1 MAMKLT
7 PEEQGML
14 DGREGPLAQKC
25 MKVLVTLGEI
35 YGAERMIPVKSVHAP
50 GVSYRVAGD
59 AGLSYVQDASQQ
71 GKFKVPMTL
80 NTTGVDGFDLETLQ
94 FPKDFC
100 EGQLAL
106 NKAYE
111 SMGGVP
117 IYTCTPYVVDGCPGF
132 GEHVAWGESSA
143 IIYVNSVI
151 GARTNRE
158 GGPTALAAAVCGCVP
173 AYGYHLDENRRATHL
188 VEVDYDLKTE
198 RDYAVMGY
206 YVGKKVGNKVPCFT
220 GMKERPV
227 VEQYKALGAALASS
241 GGIALYHVEGFT
253 PEAPTKEAIL
263 KDEYEVVHFGKTEY
277 EEVERFFTLKEPAD
291 LVVIGC
297 PHCTINE
304 VAEVAAGLEGKK
316 VAVDTW
322 ICLSHQVYALAE
334 RMGYVDTIRNA
345 GATFVRDTC
354 PILCPTSPKGYK
366 GVATNSGKLAHYIR
380 GLWNMDSELV
390 QLDACIAAALGKE
403 KK

>member
-7 PEEQGML
+7 PAEQGML
-14 DGREGPLAQKC
+14 DGREGPLVQKC

-35 YGAERMIPVKSVHAP
+35 YGAERMVPVKSVHAP

-59 AGLSYVQDASQQ
+59 AGLSYVKDASEQ
-71 GKFKVPMTL
+71 GSFKVPMTL
-80 NTTGVDGFDLETLQ
+80 NTTGIDGFDLKTLE
-94 FPKDFC
+94 FPEDFC
-100 EGQLAL
+100 RGQIEL
-106 NKAYE
+106 NEAYE
-111 SMGGVP
+111 KMGGVP
-117 IYTCTPYVVDGCPGF
+117 CYTCTPYVIGGCPGF

-173 AYGYHLDENRRATHL
+173 EYGYHLDANRKATHL
-188 VEVDYDLKTE
+188 VEVDFDLKTC

-206 YVGKKVGNKVPCFT
+206 YVGNKVGNKVPCFT
-220 GMKERPV
+220 GIKERPTC
-227 VEQYKALGAALASS
+227 EQYKAFGAALASS

-253 PEAPTKEAIL
+253 PEAPTREAVL
-263 KDEYEVVHFGKTEY
+263 SETYETIHFGAEEY
-277 EEVERFFTLKEPAD
+277 AEVERKFTLKEPAD

-304 VAEVAAGLEGKK
+304 VAEIAAALKGKK
-316 VAVDTW
+316 VQVDTW
-322 ICLSHQVYALAE
+322 VCLSHQVYALAE
-334 RMGYVDTIRNA
+334 RMGFVDALKDA
-345 GATFVRDTC
+345 GVTFVRDTC

-390 QLDACIAAALGKE
+390 QVEDCIRAALKE
-403 KK
+403 GV

>member
-1 MAMKLT
+1 MKLT

-14 DGREGPLAQKC
+14 DGREGPLVQKC

-35 YGAERMIPVKSVHAP
+35 YGADRMVKIKNVHAP

-59 AGLSYVQDASQQ
+59 AGLGYVKDASEM
-71 GKFKVPMTL
+71 GAFKVPMTL
-80 NTTGVDGFDLETLQ
+80 NTTGVDCFDLETLQ

-106 NKAYE
+106 NEAYE
-111 SMGGVP
+111 KMGAIGT
-117 IYTCTPYVVDGCPGF
+117 YTCTPYVVGGCPGF

-173 AYGYHLDENRRATHL
+173 NYGYHLDENRKATHL
-188 VEVDYDLKTE
+188 VEVNFDLKTE
-198 RDYAVMGY
+198 RDFAVLGY
-206 YVGKKVGNKVPCFT
+206 YVGKKVGNKVPCFV
-220 GMKERPV
+220 GIPERPV
-227 VEQYKALGAALASS
+227 CEQYKALGAALASS

-253 PEAPTKEAIL
+253 PEAPTRDAVLGENYKTIR
-263 KDEYEVVHFGKTEY
+263 FGPAEY
-277 EEVERFFTLKEPAD
+277 EEVEKFFTLKEPAD

-304 VAEVAAGLEGKK
+304 VRDIAHALEGKHVK
-316 VAVDTW
+316 VDMWV
-322 ICLSHQVYALAE
+322 CLSHQVYALAE
-334 RMGYVDTIRNA
+334 RMGYVRTITDA

-390 QLDACIAAALGKE
+390 QLEDCIRAALKE
-403 KK
+403 EN

>member
-7 PEEQGML
+7 PQEQGML
-14 DGREGPLAQKC
+14 DGKEGPLVQKC

-35 YGAERMIPVKSVHAP
+35 YGAERMIKIKSAHAP

-59 AGLSYVQDASQQ
+59 AGLGYVKDASEM
-71 GKFKVPMTL
+71 GSFKIPMTL
-80 NTTGVDGFDLETLQ
+80 NTTGIDCFDLETLG
-94 FPKDFC
+94 FPADFC
-100 EGQLAL
+100 EGQQAL
-106 NKAYE
+106 NEAYE
-111 SMGGVP
+111 KMGAVP
-117 IYTCTPYVVDGCPGF
+117 VYTCTPYVVDSCPGF

-158 GGPTALAAAVCGCVP
+158 GGPSALAAAVCGCVP

-188 VEVDYDLKTE
+188 VQVDYDLKTA
-198 RDYAVMGY
+198 RDFAVLGY
-206 YVGKKVGNKVPCFT
+206 YVGKQVGNKVPCFT
-220 GMKERPV
+220 GIAERPS
-227 VEQYKALGAALASS
+227 VEQYKAFGAALASS

-253 PEAPTKEAIL
+253 PEAPTKETIL
-263 KDEYEVVHFGKTEY
+263 KEQYEVIHFGQAEY

-291 LVVIGC
+291 LVVVGC
-297 PHCTINE
+297 PHCTIHE
-304 VAEVAAGLEGKK
+304 VAEVAAALKGKQVK
-316 VAVDTW
+316 VDTW

-334 RMGYVDTIRNA
+334 RMGYVQTILDA

-354 PILCPTSPKGYK
+354 PILCPTSSKGYK

-390 QLDACIAAALGKE
+390 QLEDCMKAALKE
-403 KK
+403 DL

>member
-1 MAMKLT
+1 MTMYLT
-7 PEEQGML
+7 PDEQGML
-14 DGREGPLAQKC
+14 EGKEGPLVQKC

-35 YGAERMIPVKSVHAP
+35 YGAKRMIKIKSVHAP

-59 AGLSYVQDASQQ
+59 AGLEYVRDASKQ
-71 GKFKVPMTL
+71 GKFKIPMTL
-80 NTTGVDGFDLETLQ
+80 NTTGIDCFDTETLG
-94 FPKDFC
+94 FPKDFIK
-100 EGQLAL
+100 GQIAL
-106 NKAYE
+106 NEAYE
-111 SMGGVP
+111 KMGAVP
-117 IYTCTPYVVDGCPGF
+117 TYTCTPYVVGGCPGF

-173 AYGYHLDENRRATHL
+173 EYGYHLDENRKATHL
-188 VEVDYDLKTE
+188 VKVSYPIKTN
-198 RDYAVMGY
+198 RDFAVLGY
-206 YVGKKVGNKVPCFT
+206 YVGSKVGNKVPCFT
-220 GMKERPV
+220 GIKERPV

-241 GGIALYHVEGFT
+241 GGIALYHVAGFT
-253 PEAPTKEAIL
+253 PEAPTSEIIL
-263 KDEYEVVHFGKTEY
+263 KDEYETLAFGEAEY
-277 EEVERFFTLKEPAD
+277 QEVEMKFTLKVPAD

-304 VAEVAAGLEGKK
+304 VADIAKALAGKK
-316 VAVDTW
+316 VKVDTW
-322 ICLSHQVYALAE
+322 VCLSNQVYQLAD
-334 RMGYVDTIRNA
+334 RMGFVKQITDA

-354 PILCPTSPKGYK
+354 PILCPTSSKGYK

-390 QLDACIAAALGKE
+390 QFEDCMRVALGGGI
-403 KK
+403 